1 MIFHKQY
8 GSQGPALVVIHG
20 LFGNADNWH
29 TLAQSWADTFTV
41 YCLDL
46 PNHGRSD
53 TLSPLDYPLLA
64 QQVASW
70 VDAQQLSQ
78 CFLLG
83 HSMGGKVAMQFAHD
97 HPNRVTKLIVADIA
111 PVTYQGSHQQ
121 IFAGLHAID
130 AAKPTT
136 RQQADAILADY
147 EDNRGVRQ
155 FLLKSLVREQD
166 HLRIGINYPALEQD
180 YKQILNAPSFARPI
194 EIPTLFIK
202 GEHSNYILPEYAD
215 VTQRWFHNIQ
225 VKIIPGT
232 GHWLHAEKP
241 QVFGSL
247 VKRFLTT

>member
-8 GSQGPALVVIHG
+8 GSTGPALVVIHG

-53 TLSPLDYPLLA
+53 TLSPLSYPLLA
-64 QQVASW
+64 QQVHLWAET
-70 VDAQQLSQ
+70 QQLNQ
-78 CFLLG
+78 FLLLG
-83 HSMGGKVAMQFAHD
+83 HSMGGKVAMQLAHD
-97 HPNRVTKLIVADIA
+97 YPDKVIKLIVADIA

-130 AAKPTT
+130 AAKPTN

-147 EDNRGVRQ
+147 EDNLGVRQ
-155 FLLKSLVREQD
+155 FLLKSLIRAQD
-166 HLRIGINYPALEQD
+166 HWRIGINYPALELD
-180 YKQILNAPSFARPI
+180 YAQILQAPSFTRQLDL
-194 EIPTLFIK
+194 PTLFIK
-202 GEHSNYILPEYAD
+202 GEHSNYILPDYAN
-215 VTQRWFHNIQ
+215 VTQRWFNHIQ